1 MSNEGS
7 LFVVVIAPIEG
18 VEKKCATGLTVALGG
33 KRPVPIGHLTWNFV
47 TSQCTA
53 FAGMPRV
60 FIFIDPEVTANYV
73 YKVIPV
79 RILFINFSSFL
90 LIIFVLFQKDV
101 LKLEQVPEGNNHA
114 DFLVFVGFGKGKS

>member
-18 VEKKCATGLTVALGG
+18 VEEKSATGLTVALGG
-33 KRPVPIGHLTWNFV
+33 KSPVPIGHLTRNFV

-53 FAGMPRV
+53 FAAMPRV
-60 FIFIDPEVTANYV
+60 FIFIDPEVTANYI

-79 RILFINFSSFL
+79 C
-90 LIIFVLFQKDV
+90 IFFYK
-101 LKLEQVPEGNNHA
+101 
-114 DFLVFVGFGKGKS
+114 F